1 MIRALGNSVI
11 SSKYGMAQRRIIKQ
25 SYLHK
30 SSLAAINVQ
39 EFVQQGYQPY
49 KGDDSFLSFAT
60 ERTKLILEKVN
71 GLLKQ
76 EVSKGVLDV
85 DASTPST
92 ITAFPPGYID
102 KNNEL
107 IVGLQTDKPLKRA
120 IKPLGG
126 VNMVK
131 SALHAYNYAMDPN
144 IEKLYTKVRKTHNAG
159 VFDVYTKEM
168 RQARK
173 SGILTGLPDGYGR
186 GRIIGDYRR
195 VPLYGVDVLIEHK
208 KQDLAKQLN
217 RVMDEE
223 TIRLREEVQEQI
235 RALQELKEMAS
246 QYGHDIGRPAQN
258 SKEAVQWLYYAYLGA
273 VKEQDGAAMSLGRID
288 AFLDIYFD
296 KDLQEGIITEKEV
309 QELIDDFVIKL
320 RITRQLRTPEYN
332 SLFAGD
338 PTWATIALG
347 GTDANG
353 LPMVTKTSFRFLNTL
368 YTLGPSPEPNIT
380 VLWNNNFPE
389 SFKEFCAQVSI
400 DTSSIQYEN
409 DGLMSNIFGSDYGI
423 ACCVSAMRIGKDM
436 QFFGARCNMPKLL
449 LYVLNE
455 GRDEISGEQVGPKFS
470 SLQNKKA
477 HLEYED
483 VITKLEKGMDW
494 LASLYCNTMN
504 VIHYMHDKY
513 NYEKLEMALHDT
525 EVRRLLAFG
534 ISGLS
539 VITDSLS
546 AIKHAKVTPI
556 YDERGIISD
565 FSIEGDY
572 PKYGNDNDS
581 VDEIAKY
588 VVSTFHNKLCSQ
600 HTYRKSIPTLSILTI
615 TSNIIYGTMTGSTPD
630 GRKKFEYYPPGGN
643 PVANRETSGALAS
656 LNTLAKIPYDACLDG
671 ISNTFSITPSTLGK
685 TKNIQIQNL
694 TALLDGYFEKN
705 GHHINVNVF
714 NKETF
719 HDAMKHPEKYP
730 HLTVRISGYA
740 VHFAKL
746 TPKQQE
752 EFINRTFHEIM

>member
-1 MIRALGNSVI
+1 MRMLGKAVLR
-11 SSKYGMAQRRIIKQ
+11 SKYTMLPRMNPKKL
-25 SYLHK
+25 SYHK
-30 SSLAAINVQ
+30 TSLGAINVQ
-39 EFVQQGYQPY
+39 EFVQKEYEPY
-49 KGDDSFLSFAT
+49 KGDDSFLALAT
-60 ERTKLILEKVN
+60 QRTKSIMTKIN
-71 GLLKQ
+71 ALLKD
-76 EVSKGVLDV
+76 EVAKGVLDV
-85 DASTPST
+85 DASIPSS

-102 KNNEL
+102 KDNEI

-131 SALHAYNYAMDPN
+131 SALRAYDYIIDPN
-144 IEKLYTKVRKTHNAG
+144 VELLYTKVRKTHNAG
-159 VFDVYTKEM
+159 VFDAYTKQM

-195 VPLYGVDVLIEHK
+195 VPLYGVDVLIESK
-208 KQDLAKQLN
+208 KKDLNGQLN

-235 RALQELKEMAS
+235 RSLQELKEMAA
-246 QYGHDIGRPAQN
+246 QYGHDIGKPAQN
-258 SKEAVQWLYYAYLGA
+258 SREAVQWLYYAYLGA

-288 AFLDIYFD
+288 AFLDIYFE
-296 KDLQEGIITEKEV
+296 KDLQEGTITEKEV

-332 SLFAGD
+332 NLFAGD

-347 GTDANG
+347 GTDVNG

-389 SFKEFCAQVSI
+389 GFKEFCAQVSI

-409 DGLMSNIFGSDYGI
+409 DALMSNIFGSDYGI

-470 SLQNKKA
+470 PLKDKTSPLDYDEVLAKF
-477 HLEYED
+477 EE
-483 VITKLEKGMDW
+483 GMDW

-546 AIKHAKVTPI
+546 AIKHAKVKPI
-556 YDERGIISD
+556 YNEAGVLSD
-565 FSIEGDY
+565 FTIEGDY
-572 PKYGNDNDS
+572 PKYGNDDDR

-588 VVSTFHNKLCSQ
+588 VVNSFHKRLCAQ
-600 HTYRKSIPTLSILTI
+600 HTYRNSIPTLSILTI
-615 TSNIIYGTMTGSTPD
+615 TSNIIYGSMTGSTPD
-630 GRKKFEYYPPGGN
+630 GRKKFEFYPPGGN

-656 LNTLAKIPYDACLDG
+656 LNTLAKIPYDSCLDG

-685 TKNIQIQNL
+685 TRDIQIHNL
-694 TALLDGYFEKN
+694 TSLLDGYFEKN

-714 NKETF
+714 NKATF
-719 HDAMKHPEKYP
+719 YDAMKHPEKYP

-752 EFINRTFHEIM
+752 EFINRTFHEMM

>member
-1 MIRALGNSVI
+1 MLVRNIIQSNKRLLPRCLSRKAYIHNAAFAPLQDVRDYVQQKHTPYNGDDTFLSV
-11 SSKYGMAQRRIIKQ
+11 ATQRT
-25 SYLHK
+25 K
-30 SSLAAINVQ
+30 SIMNKINV
-39 EFVQQGYQPY
+39 
-49 KGDDSFLSFAT
+49 
-60 ERTKLILEKVN
+60 
-71 GLLKQ
+71 LLQQ
-76 EVSKGVLDV
+76 EVQKGVLDV
-85 DASTPST
+85 DGSVPST

-102 KNNEL
+102 KDNEV

-126 VNMVK
+126 INMVK
-131 SALHAYNYAMDPN
+131 NALQAYKYELDPEV
-144 IEKLYTKVRKTHNAG
+144 EKLYTQVRKTHNAG

-168 RQARK
+168 RVARK
-173 SGILTGLPDGYGR
+173 NGILTGLPDGYGR

-195 VPLYGVDVLIEHK
+195 VPLFGVNKLIEQ
-208 KQDLAKQLN
+208 KQHDLQVLLN

-235 RALQELKEMAS
+235 RSLQELKAMALS
-246 QYGHDIGRPAQN
+246 YGHDISGPATN

-273 VKEQDGAAMSLGRID
+273 VKEQDGAAMSVGRID
-288 AFLDIYFD
+288 AFLDTYFEE
-296 KDLQEGIITEKEV
+296 DLKKGTITETEV
-309 QELIDDFVIKL
+309 QELIDQFVIKL

-332 SLFAGD
+332 NLFAGD

-347 GTDANG
+347 GSDITG
-353 LPMVTKTSFRFLNTL
+353 QPMVTKTTYRFLNTL

-380 VLWNNNFPE
+380 VLWNNKFPE
-389 SFKEFCAQVSI
+389 YFKRFCAKVSI

-409 DGLMSNIFGSDYGI
+409 DMLMSNIFGSDYGI

-455 GRDEISGEQVGPKFS
+455 GRDEITGDQVGPKFAP
-470 SLQNKKA
+470 LQNRNA
-477 HLEYED
+477 PLDYDD
-483 VITKLEKGMDW
+483 VKTRLDKGMEW

-513 NYEKLEMALHDT
+513 NYERLEMALHDT

-539 VITDSLS
+539 VLSDSLS

-556 YDERGIISD
+556 YDDRGIISD
-565 FSIEGDY
+565 FVIVGDY
-572 PKYGNDNDS
+572 PKYGNDDDR
-581 VDEIAKY
+581 VDDIAKDI
-588 VVSTFHNKLCSQ
+588 VQAFSGKLQ
-600 HTYRKSIPTLSILTI
+600 KQYTYRNSIPTLSILTI
-615 TSNIIYGTMTGSTPD
+615 TSNIIYGSMTGSTPD

-656 LNTLAKIPYDACLDG
+656 LNTLAKIPYSACLDG

-685 TKNIQIQNL
+685 SRDIQVSNL
-694 TALLDGYFEKN
+694 TSLLDGYFEQQ

-719 HDAMKHPEKYP
+719 YDAIKHPEKYP

-752 EFINRTFHEIM
+752 EFINRTFHDMM